1 MSHRIPSS
9 PNIPLDTGGAECW
22 NPNMYQTTPPPE
34 LPDIAEAAA
43 EARSLFDSAWAWILA
58 NAATMP
64 VAIQLAI
71 LLAIALA
78 TVALGRRLAGPMA
91 QLVVRADARAWLHQR
106 LDRLSSLI
114 TPVSALVLTW
124 LATAGMQVAGYQT
137 DLLNVASSLLMAWVL
152 IRLITVLTRQ
162 TGLIQLV
169 GAVIWFVA
177 ALAILGWLEPFLAAL
192 DAAAF
197 TAGEMRISLLT
208 IINGILLVGA
218 LVWVAIFVS
227 SLLEGQLR
235 RIDGVTPAAG
245 VLVGK
250 ILRIGFLTV
259 AVLVGLT
266 SLGIDFTAVAV
277 FSGAIGVGIGFGLQ
291 KVVSNLISGIILLLD
306 RSIKPGDV
314 IEIGQAY
321 GWISKLGAR
330 YAAVVTRDGK
340 EYLIPNE
347 DLITQ
352 QVVNWSFSNRAVR
365 IKIGVGVSYQSDV
378 RKALD
383 LMMQAAKEHARVL
396 VSPPPATRL
405 VGFGDSSVDLEL
417 RIWVN
422 DPEAGVVNVASDI
435 RLHIW
440 DLFHENGIEFP
451 FPQRDLHIT
460 SADGLKETMAEVM
473 HNARGADRQD

>member
-1 MSHRIPSS
+1 
-9 PNIPLDTGGAECW
+9 
-22 NPNMYQTTPPPE
+22 MYQTPE
-34 LPDIAEAAA
+34 SPDLPDIAEAAA
-43 EARSLFDSAWAWILA
+43 DAQTFAQSAWQWVLSDV
-58 NAATMP
+58 ATLP
-64 VAIQLAI
+64 VAIQFGI
-71 LLAIALA
+71 LLVIAL
-78 TVALGRRLAGPMA
+78 VSFGLGRRLTPWFAALAARTDG
-91 QLVVRADARAWLHQR
+91 RAWLHQR
-106 LDRLSSLI
+106 LDRL
-114 TPVSALVLTW
+114 VGLVAPFTANILTW
-124 LATAGMQVAGYQT
+124 IATAAMRAADQPAE
-137 DLLNVASSLLMAWVL
+137 LLASATNLLLAWMV

-162 TGLIQLV
+162 TGLTKLI

-177 ALAILGWLEPFLAAL
+177 ALAILGWLDPFVAAL

-208 IINGILLVGA
+208 IINGIILVGA
-218 LVWVAIFVS
+218 LIWVAIFAS
-227 SLLEGQLR
+227 SLLESQLGR
-235 RIDGVTPAAG
+235 VEGVTPAAG

-250 ILRIGFLTV
+250 VLRIAFLTV

-314 IEIGQAY
+314 IEIGEAY

-352 QVVNWSFSNRAVR
+352 QVVNWSFSSRAVR
-365 IKIGVGVSYQSDV
+365 LKIGVGVSYQSDV
-378 RKALD
+378 RKALE
-383 LMMQAAKEHARVL
+383 LMMQAAEEHKRVL
-396 VSPPPATRL
+396 SSPPPATRL
-405 VGFGDSSVDLEL
+405 VGFGDNAVDLEL

-422 DPEAGVVNVASDI
+422 DPESGVVNVASDI

-440 DLFHENGIEFP
+440 DLFHENEIEFP

-473 HNARGADRQD
+473 QSRRD

>member
-1 MSHRIPSS
+1 
-9 PNIPLDTGGAECW
+9 
-22 NPNMYQTTPPPE
+22 MYQTTESPE
-34 LPDIAEAAA
+34 LPDISEAAEGA
-43 EARSLFDSAWAWILA
+43 QTLLAPLWQWIVTDV
-58 NAATMP
+58 ATIP
-64 VAIQLAI
+64 VAIQLGILAAI
-71 LLAIALA
+71 VLLSI
-78 TVALGRRLAGPMA
+78 ALGRRLSPQVERLAA
-91 QLVVRADARAWLHQR
+91 KADGRAWLSG
-106 LDRLSSLI
+106 RLSRLA
-114 TPVSALVLTW
+114 TLTAPLAANLMTW
-124 LATAGMQVAGYQT
+124 LATLAMRAADQPAE
-137 DLLNVASSLLMAWVL
+137 LLSSATNLLLAWLL
-152 IRLITVLTRQ
+152 IRLITAMTRQ
-162 TGLIQLV
+162 TGLTQLV

-177 ALAILGWLEPFLAAL
+177 ALAILGWLEPFVAAL

-208 IINGILLVGA
+208 IINGVILVGA
-218 LVWVAIFVS
+218 LVWVAIFAS
-227 SLLEGQLR
+227 ALLESQLR
-235 RIDGVTPAAG
+235 RVDGVTPAAG

-250 ILRIGFLTV
+250 VLRIGFLTV

-314 IEIGQAY
+314 IEIGEAY

-365 IKIGVGVSYQSDV
+365 IKIAVGVSYQSDV
-378 RKALD
+378 RKALE
-383 LMMQAAKEHARVL
+383 LMMQSAEEHKRVL
-396 VSPPPATRL
+396 SSPPPATRL
-405 VGFGDSSVDLEL
+405 VGFGDNSVDLEL

-422 DPEAGVVNVASDI
+422 DPEAGVVNVSSDI

-440 DLFHENGIEFP
+440 DLFHENDIEFP

-473 HNARGADRQD
+473 QNRRD

>member
-1 MSHRIPSS
+1 
-9 PNIPLDTGGAECW
+9 
-22 NPNMYQTTPPPE
+22 MYQTTESPE
-34 LPDIAEAAA
+34 LPDISEAAEGA
-43 EARSLFDSAWAWILA
+43 QTLLEPVWQWIVTDV
-58 NAATMP
+58 ATIP
-64 VAIQLAI
+64 VAIQLGILAAI
-71 LLAIALA
+71 VLVSI
-78 TVALGRRLAGPMA
+78 ALGRRLSPQVERLAAKTDG
-91 QLVVRADARAWLHQR
+91 RAWLSG
-106 LDRLSSLI
+106 RLSRLA
-114 TPVSALVLTW
+114 TLTAPLTANLMTW
-124 LATAGMQVAGYQT
+124 LATLAMRAADHPAQ
-137 DLLNVASSLLMAWVL
+137 LLSSATNLLLAWLL
-152 IRLITVLTRQ
+152 IRLITAMTRQ
-162 TGLIQLV
+162 TGLTQLI

-177 ALAILGWLEPFLAAL
+177 ALAILGWLEPFIAAL

-208 IINGILLVGA
+208 IINGIILVGA
-218 LVWVAIFVS
+218 LVWVAIFAS
-227 SLLEGQLR
+227 ALLESQLR
-235 RIDGVTPAAG
+235 RVDGVTPAAG

-250 ILRIGFLTV
+250 VLRIGFLTV

-314 IEIGQAY
+314 IEIGEAY

-365 IKIGVGVSYQSDV
+365 IKIAVGVSYQSDV
-378 RKALD
+378 RKALE
-383 LMMQAAKEHARVL
+383 LMMQSAEEHKRVL
-396 VSPPPATRL
+396 SSPPPATRL
-405 VGFGDSSVDLEL
+405 VGFGDNSVDLEL

-422 DPEAGVVNVASDI
+422 DPEAGVVNVSSDI

-440 DLFHENGIEFP
+440 DLFHENDIEFP

-473 HNARGADRQD
+473 QNRRD

>member
-1 MSHRIPSS
+1 
-9 PNIPLDTGGAECW
+9 
-22 NPNMYQTTPPPE
+22 MYQTPEPPE

-43 EARSLFDSAWAWILA
+43 DAKSLLDTVWDWIIA
-58 NAATMP
+58 DVATVP
-64 VAIQLAI
+64 VAIQVAI
-71 LLAIALA
+71 LVVIAV
-78 TVALGRRLAGPMA
+78 TTIALGRRLAGPVA
-91 QLVVRADARAWLHQR
+91 QLVARADARAWLHRR
-106 LDRLSSLI
+106 LDRLGSLI
-114 TPVSALVLTW
+114 TPVSALLLTW
-124 LATAGMQVAGYQT
+124 LATAGMRVAERET
-137 DLLNVASSLLMAWVL
+137 ELLSVASSLLIAWVL

-162 TGLIQLV
+162 TGVTKLA

-177 ALAILGWLEPFLAAL
+177 ALAIVGWLEPFLAAL

-197 TAGEMRISLLT
+197 TAGNMRISLLT

-250 ILRIGFLTV
+250 VLRIGFLTV

-365 IKIGVGVSYQSDV
+365 LKIAVGVSYQSDV

-383 LMMQAAKEHARVL
+383 LMMQSAEEHKRVL
-396 VSPPPATRL
+396 TSPPPATRL
-405 VGFGDSSVDLEL
+405 VGFGDNSVDLEL

-473 HNARGADRQD
+473 RSRSD

>member
-1 MSHRIPSS
+1 MAI
-9 PNIPLDTGGAECW
+9 LDRTDRECC
-22 NPNMYQTTPPPE
+22 NCAMYQTTESPE
-34 LPDIAEAAA
+34 LPDISEAAA
-43 EARSLFDSAWAWILA
+43 DAQTFLEPVWQWIVTDV
-58 NAATMP
+58 ATIP
-64 VAIQLAI
+64 VAVQLGILVAI
-71 LLAIALA
+71 VLVS
-78 TVALGRRLAGPMA
+78 VALGRRLSPQVV
-91 QLVVRADARAWLHQR
+91 QLASKTDGRAWLSG
-106 LDRLSSLI
+106 RLSRLA
-114 TPVSALVLTW
+114 TLTAPLTANLLTW
-124 LATAGMQVAGYQT
+124 LATIAMRAAEQPAQ
-137 DLLNVASSLLMAWVL
+137 LLSSATNLLLAWLL
-152 IRLITVLTRQ
+152 IRLITVMTRQ
-162 TGLIQLV
+162 TGLTQLI

-177 ALAILGWLEPFLAAL
+177 ALAILGWLEPFIAAL

-197 TAGEMRISLLT
+197 NAGEMRFSLLT
-208 IINGILLVGA
+208 LINGVILVGA
-218 LVWVAIFVS
+218 LVWVAIFAS
-227 SLLEGQLR
+227 SLLESQLQR
-235 RIDGVTPAAG
+235 VDGVTPAAG

-250 ILRIGFLTV
+250 VLRIGFLTV

-314 IEIGQAY
+314 IEIGEAY

-378 RKALD
+378 RRALE
-383 LMMQAAKEHARVL
+383 LMMQSAEEHTRVL
-396 VSPPPATRL
+396 TSPPPATRL
-405 VGFGDSSVDLEL
+405 VGFGDNSVDLEL
-417 RIWVN
+417 RIWVD
-422 DPEAGVVNVASDI
+422 DPEAGVVNVSSDI

-440 DLFHENGIEFP
+440 DLFHENDIEFP

-460 SADGLKETMAEVM
+460 SADGLKEIMAEVM
-473 HNARGADRQD
+473 QNTRGAERQD